1 MPQFMSL
8 VSLMVLKSSNINQA
22 KHFIRVK
29 RREKMNNMFNKARIA
44 TDYKRIKT
52 ETKKKRKM
60 TD

>member
-1 MPQFMSL
+1 M
-8 VSLMVLKSSNINQA
+8 MVLKSSNINQA

-29 RREKMNNMFNKARIA
+29 RREKMNMFNKGRIA